1 MKGVLL
7 HGGFGTR
14 LRPLTHTGPKQL
26 IRVAG
31 KPISQWCFEDLR
43 NSGVRDVAVI
53 LGELAPERVV
63 EFYGD
68 GSWLDMKL
76 TYIYQGYPY
85 GLAHAVYL
93 ARDFVDDEPF
103 VVYLGDNILVE
114 GISSYVKHFLDGDA
128 DAMIL
133 LTEVSEPQRFGVAEF
148 DKEGM
153 LKRLVEKPKVPPSN
167 YALVGVYFFRPPHI
181 FRVIEGLKPS
191 WRGELEIT
199 DAIQGLIDEGLN
211 VDYAIVEGWWK
222 DTGTP
227 EDILEA
233 NRLLLD
239 YKYRETAI
247 KGEVEDGASIEGR
260 VYVDDGAVI
269 KAGSVVRGPTYIGRN
284 TVIGPNTYVGPYT
297 SVGDNCKLVNVEIE
311 NSVIMDDVLL
321 KDVGERIIDSLI
333 GSGAR
338 IIHSEGKPRGVRFI
352 VGEQTFVK
360 L

>member
-43 NSGVRDVAVI
+43 DSGVKEVAVI

-93 ARDFVDDEPF
+93 AKDFVGDEPF
-103 VVYLGDNILVE
+103 VVYLGDNILIE
-114 GISSYVKHFLDGDA
+114 SIGSYVKRFLDGDA

-148 DKEGM
+148 DESGR

-199 DAIQGLIDEGLN
+199 DAIQGLIDEGLK
-211 VDYAIVEGWWK
+211 VEYAIVEGWWK

-239 YKYRETAI
+239 YKYREVVI
-247 KGEVEDGASIEGR
+247 KGEVENGASIEGR

-338 IIHSEGKPRGVRFI
+338 IIHGEGKPRGVRFI

>member
-1 MKGVLL
+1 M
-7 HGGFGTR
+7 
-14 LRPLTHTGPKQL
+14 

-31 KPISQWCFEDLR
+31 KPVSQWALEDLR
-43 NSGVRDVAVI
+43 DSGVREIAII

-68 GSWLDMKL
+68 GRWLAMKL

-93 ARDFVDDEPF
+93 ARDFVGDDPF

-114 GISSYVKHFLDGDA
+114 GISGYVKRFLDGDA

-133 LTEVSEPQRFGVAEF
+133 LTEVPEPQRFGVAEF
-148 DKEGM
+148 DEEGR

-181 FRVIEGLKPS
+181 FKVIEGLKPS

-199 DAIQGLIDEGLN
+199 DAIQGLIDRGLK

-239 YKYRETAI
+239 YKYREAVV
-247 KGEVEDGASIEGR
+247 KSEVEDDVSIEGR
-260 VYVDDGAVI
+260 VYIDDGAVI
-269 KAGSVVRGPTYIGRN
+269 KAGSVVRGPTYIGKN
-284 TVIGPNTYVGPYT
+284 TVVGPNTYIGPYT
-297 SVGDNCKLVNVEIE
+297 SVGNNCRIVNVEIE
-311 NSVIMDDVLL
+311 NSVVMDNVVL

-333 GSGAR
+333 GSGAK
-338 IIHSEGKPRGVRFI
+338 ITHGEDKPRGVRFI
-352 VGEQTFVK
+352 VGEQTVVK